1 MKYIWLIG
9 EMGIKT
15 NVVGCIYHSSKSS
28 VAWMSG
34 LISNLLIG
42 KVETDIPKSI
52 FYAGKHI
59 NKVYHN
65 SDGKWIDGV
74 EVYELNVIVPW

>member
-1 MKYIWLIG
+1 
-9 EMGIKT
+9 
-15 NVVGCIYHSSKSS
+15 
-28 VAWMSG
+28 MSE
-34 LISNLLIG
+34 LISNLVIG
-42 KVETDIPKSI
+42 KVEIDIPKSI
-52 FYAGKHI
+52 FYGRKHI

>member
-1 MKYIWLIG
+1 
-9 EMGIKT
+9 
-15 NVVGCIYHSSKSS
+15 
-28 VAWMSG
+28 MSG

-74 EVYELNVIVPW
+74 EVYELNVIVLW

>member
-1 MKYIWLIG
+1 
-9 EMGIKT
+9 
-15 NVVGCIYHSSKSS
+15 
-28 VAWMSG
+28 MSG

-52 FYAGKHI
+52 FYARKHI

-65 SDGKWIDGV
+65 SDGKQFDGV
-74 EVYELNVIVPW
+74 KVYELNVIVP